1 MKKVLSLFLAIMMT
15 FTLTGCLGTNM
26 EIQMKSDGS
35 GVMSCTYMIDSG
47 VNKYIMSDP
56 EMKKELSGLADFK
69 QTKKMYDDCYY
80 VCYSKEV
87 PFSSPGEL
95 KKMLS
100 DSGTFNKLFSLV
112 STEEDKKDD
121 ADTEEDIMFS
131 NVDVGADHFQAVF
144 SLDNSSYQDEDAYE
158 DDYSDS
164 AYDDFMNDDA
174 MEDCIFILVNI
185 TFDKEITYTN
195 GTLSADKRTASW
207 KLTLGEEY
215 DTILQA
221 STSGK
226 DTFAKDT
233 KAPDI
238 YPVKDGKYY
247 PSYVNILVTDDLGVK
262 SVTCNGKKVTADYTV
277 YNEGKYVI
285 EAEDHFGNKAKKTFY
300 IDMQKPKISG
310 VKNGATYKSERTIR
324 FSDKY
329 GVKSA
334 TLNGKTI
341 KSGKKVSK
349 NGKYKLVVK
358 DQAGNTTRA
367 TFTIKKK

>member
-1 MKKVLSLFLAIMMT
+1 MKKILSLFLTIMMT
-15 FTLTGCLGTNM
+15 VTLTGCFGLDTG
-26 EIQMKSDGS
+26 IQIKSDGS
-35 GVMSCTYMIDSG
+35 GIVSYCYMIDSG
-47 VNKYIMSDP
+47 VNKYFMSDP
-56 EMKKELSGLADFK
+56 KMKKELNGLTDFK

-80 VCYSKEV
+80 VCYTKEAS
-87 PFSSPGEL
+87 FSSPEEL
-95 KKMLS
+95 KRILT
-100 DSGTFNKLFSLV
+100 DSNTFSKLFIPESI
-112 STEEDKKDD
+112 EEDEDYYDKEDD
-121 ADTEEDIMFS
+121 TSAASDIMFS
-131 NVDVGADHFQAVF
+131 SVDVGADHFQAVV
-144 SLDNSSYQDEDAYE
+144 SSDSSSYQDD
-158 DDYSDS
+158 
-164 AYDDFMNDDA
+164 NDDND
-174 MEDCIFILVNI
+174 ELDNLQNSFFRLVNI

-195 GTLSADKRTASW
+195 GTLSDDKKTASW
-207 KLTLGEEY
+207 KLGLYEDY
-215 DTILQA
+215 DVLLQA
-221 STSGK
+221 TTSGK
-226 DTFAKDT
+226 DAFAKDT